1 MVFLPN
7 LHSRQTQE
15 KTQHSRI
22 IWGPKT
28 SEWIPTLRRGEAIR
42 VTARIGSCRDIMQNL
57 RICILQPSCQ

>member
-7 LHSRQTQE
+7 LHSRQAHE

-22 IWGPKT
+22 IWGAKT

-42 VTARIGSCRDIMQNL
+42 VAARIGSRRDIMQNL
-57 RICILQPSCQ
+57 RIGILKPCQ